1 MTAKPTATLR
11 VEWRADRKLILKEI
25 VAIDE
30 DRRPVTLRVLDI
42 TPDPAPDAEPER
54 RLVEYARRVAVQA
67 ELVVIG
73 KKRLASVSRS
83 GATSALKYI
92 HEAVERLQ
100 AFEQSLNYRIGE

>member
-11 VEWRADRKLILKEI
+11 VEWRADKQLTLKEI

-42 TPDPAPDAEPER
+42 TPDPAADAEPER
-54 RLVEYARRVAVQA
+54 RLLAYARRVAVQA

-73 KKRLASVSRS
+73 KKRLATVSRS
-83 GATSALKYI
+83 GAMSALKYI

-100 AFEQSLNYRIGE
+100 AFEQSLNYRIKE